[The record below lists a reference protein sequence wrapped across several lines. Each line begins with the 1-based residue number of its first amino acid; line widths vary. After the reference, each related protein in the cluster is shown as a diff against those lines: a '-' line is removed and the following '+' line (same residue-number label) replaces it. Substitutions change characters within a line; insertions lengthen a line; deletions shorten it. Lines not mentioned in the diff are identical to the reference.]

1 MRGMSVV
8 FPSRPAVFFDRD
20 GVVNVSPGAGYVL
33 RWEEFQF
40 SPGIFAALA
49 LCRSRG
55 FATFLVT
62 SQQGVGKGLLSQAG
76 LDDMH
81 ARMQAEL
88 MKHAAAFD
96 GIYACTHLTG
106 TCTCRKPSPE
116 MIFRARDEHGLDL
129 AQSWLIGDH
138 DRDIQMAINAGV
150 PRTIRILSHHVP
162 QVAAEFTL
170 EDTADLAALLAA
182 VLPAGEGSS

>member
-1 MRGMSVV
+1 MSAIL
-8 FPSRPAVFFDRD
+8 PPRPAVFFDRD

-33 RWEEFQF
+33 RWEDFHF
-40 SPGIFAALA
+40 SPGIVEALA

-55 FATFLVT
+55 YATILVT

-96 GIYACTHLTG
+96 GIYACTHLSG
-106 TCTCRKPSPE
+106 SCTCRKPSPE

-150 PRTIRILSHHVP
+150 PHTIRVLSHHEPKVT
-162 QVAAEFTL
+162 AEFTL
-170 EDTADLAALLAA
+170 ESTGELAELLTAE
-182 VLPAGEGSS
+182 LPSGEGSS